1 MYLMLPYYCTVIQWQ
16 DPNIWR
22 PTCTLTTDKMKES
35 MKPKKV
41 PQGEASATDQV
52 EKLPRSNE
60 AYEDQYEYDDDQAEE
75 DTMRQLIADQK
86 KKAAEE
92 LEALPDVLDEDLEE
106 LEQINQAL

>member
-16 DPNIWR
+16 DPNIWH

-35 MKPKKV
+35 MKPKRV

-60 AYEDQYEYDDDQAEE
+60 AYEDQYEYDDQAEE

>member
-1 MYLMLPYYCTVIQWQ
+1 MTG
-16 DPNIWR
+16 PNIWH

-35 MKPKKV
+35 MKPKRV

-60 AYEDQYEYDDDQAEE
+60 AYEDQYEYDDQAEE

-86 KKAAEE
+86 KKAAE

>member
-1 MYLMLPYYCTVIQWQ
+1 
-16 DPNIWR
+16 
-22 PTCTLTTDKMKES
+22 MKES
-35 MKPKKV
+35 MKPKRV

-60 AYEDQYEYDDDQAEE
+60 AYEDQYEYDDQAEE

-92 LEALPDVLDEDLEE
+92 LEALPDVLDEDLE
-106 LEQINQAL
+106 QINQAL

>member
-1 MYLMLPYYCTVIQWQ
+1 
-16 DPNIWR
+16 
-22 PTCTLTTDKMKES
+22 MKES
-35 MKPKKV
+35 MKPKRV

>member
-16 DPNIWR
+16 DLNIWR

-35 MKPKKV
+35 MKPKRV

-60 AYEDQYEYDDDQAEE
+60 AYEDQYEYDDQAEE

>member
-1 MYLMLPYYCTVIQWQ
+1 MYLMLPYHCTVIQWQ

-35 MKPKKV
+35 MKPKRV

-60 AYEDQYEYDDDQAEE
+60 AYEDQYEYDDQAEE